1 MIAVYKIIKCNPKI
15 KIKIKIKKQKLKSKI
30 GLSKNYLCF
39 NYKTELKVICGEI
52 GSIKEAFK

>member
-1 MIAVYKIIKCNPKI
+1 MIAVYKIIKCNP